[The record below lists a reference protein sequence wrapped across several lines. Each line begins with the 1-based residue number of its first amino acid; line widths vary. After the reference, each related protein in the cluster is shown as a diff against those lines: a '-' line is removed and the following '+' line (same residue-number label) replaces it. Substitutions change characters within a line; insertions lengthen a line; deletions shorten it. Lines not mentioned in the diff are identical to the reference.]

1 MRRRP
6 RRRRPTWRTLALVAA
21 VPCGPALPPLPV
33 LAHSWYPLACCHD
46 FDCMKVDRLEHR
58 GDGSILMQVG
68 AISVI
73 VPAGFEALPS
83 KDTDAHVCLYRD
95 GSGTWKPRCVFL
107 PAQV

>member
-6 RRRRPTWRTLALVAA
+6 PRRRPPWRSLALAA
-21 VPCGPALPPLPV
+21 AALVLPALPV

-46 FDCMKVDRLEHR
+46 FDCSKVDRLEHR
-58 GDGSILMQVG
+58 GDGSMLMQVG

-95 GSGTWKPRCVFL
+95 GSGAWKPRCVFL

>member
-6 RRRRPTWRTLALVAA
+6 QRRQPPWRSFALVAA
-21 VPCGPALPPLPV
+21 ALALPAQPV

-46 FDCMKVDRLEHR
+46 FDCSKVDRLEHR
-58 GDGSILMQVG
+58 GDGSMLIEVG

-95 GSGTWKPRCVFL
+95 GSGAWKPRCVFL